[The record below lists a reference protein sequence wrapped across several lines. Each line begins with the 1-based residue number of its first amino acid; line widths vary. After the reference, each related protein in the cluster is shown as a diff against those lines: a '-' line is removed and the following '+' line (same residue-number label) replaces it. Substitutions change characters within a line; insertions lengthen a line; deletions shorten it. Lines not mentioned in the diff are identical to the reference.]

1 MKKKGTANG
10 RKAEEQRILAEM
22 EKAMQE
28 TNTISQSPTLQ
39 IAAIDENSKPQPN
52 AQPISAR
59 KSDDTMPEKI
69 HCKRCK
75 TLMEN
80 GVCPTCGFRIYMPM
94 DEEKRKKIK
103 LVLTAVG
110 MAIFVVVFVVMQFIK
125 K

>member
-28 TNTISQSPTLQ
+28 TNTTSQSPTLQ
-39 IAAIDENSKPQPN
+39 TTAIDENSKPQPN